1 MKNELYFL
9 IISATLLLS
18 CAEKQETANAET
30 ECKSTYFDY
39 SNNEDQITGG
49 IK

>member
-30 ECKSTYFDY
+30 ECKSTYL
-39 SNNEDQITGG
+39 IIPTKR
-49 IK
+49 IKLQAV